1 MKFEVKLAILLLLGS
16 LLFYIINY
24 FLFHDVEFIERYLL
38 AQLGF
43 LPISALL
50 VSLVLN
56 KIMVKRERE
65 RRLEKLNIVIGTF
78 FADIGK
84 YLLDFFSKY
93 DPNIQELRE
102 RMDIGRFTHH
112 DFQEAKKR
120 IFEHGFQVD
129 MGRINLYE
137 LRKSLLDKRELL
149 INMLDNP
156 AIYEH
161 EKFTDLLWGLLHLME
176 ELRSHHAFD
185 TLPDKDVETI
195 REDIRDVYSLLTYEW
210 LNHTEYLKK
219 NYPRM
224 FSLAVRTNPF
234 GRRA

>member
-1 MKFEVKLAILLLLGS
+1 MKFETKLAILLLIGS
-16 LLFYIINY
+16 LVFYIINY
-24 FLFHDVEFIERYLL
+24 FMFYDLEFIERYLL

-84 YLLDFFSKY
+84 YLLNFFSKY
-93 DPNIQELRE
+93 DPEIEELRDMVNLAE
-102 RMDIGRFTHH
+102 FRSDE
-112 DFQEAKKR
+112 DFEKAMEK
-120 IFEHGFQVD
+120 ISEHPFDVD
-129 MGRINLYE
+129 MDRINLYE
-137 LRKSLLDKRELL
+137 LRKSLQDKREVI

-161 EKFTDLLWGLLHLME
+161 EKFTDLLWGLLHLVE

-185 TLPDKDVETI
+185 TLSQEEKEKI
-195 REDIRDVYSLLTYEW
+195 KEDIRDVYNLLTYEW
-210 LNHTEYLKK
+210 INHAEYLRR

-234 GRRA
+234 RK